1 MIAGIFVRL
10 TNVDELDLIGI
21 NEPLGLF
28 GTNACKGFLLV
39 GFHLASLPNGGRARR
54 PRVVLQAE
62 AARGGAAAPC
72 CADRGPRAGA
82 AGTARTIAGCA
93 WRWPMAPT
101 RWPRALAPR
110 MHRH

>member
-39 GFHLASLPNGGRARR
+39 GFHLASLPNG
-54 PRVVLQAE
+54 
-62 AARGGAAAPC
+62 
-72 CADRGPRAGA
+72 
-82 AGTARTIAGCA
+82 
-93 WRWPMAPT
+93 
-101 RWPRALAPR
+101 ALAPR
-110 MHRH
+110 MHRHLLRGARRRATAARRTARTAPASGGSGRSSGRTSPRSAPRPGSTAAPTPDPARAAC